1 MSNFFASSKCPACGA
16 SIGRV
21 RSDHPKSG
29 VKWYRFAPRTFRCPT
44 CLTAVNPVTRP
55 AGYALQ
61 ALIVLLVFG
70 MQFVM
75 IWPSAGVELF
85 VAVFAGGG
93 VLMLLLAVACSRFG
107 FNYRLPSAAG
117 PLGPLTQTQKQDK
130 PNETS

>member
-21 RSDHPKSG
+21 LSDHPKSG
-29 VKWYRFAPRTFRCPT
+29 VKWYRFAPPTFRCPT

-55 AGYALQ
+55 AGYTLQ

-70 MQFVM
+70 MVFVM

-85 VAVFAGGG
+85 MAAFAGGG

-107 FNYRLPSAAG
+107 FNYRLPSAAVR
-117 PLGPLTQTQKQDK
+117 LGPLTKTRNQDI

>member
-21 RSDHPKSG
+21 RSDHPESG
-29 VKWYRFAPRTFRCPT
+29 IKWYRLAPRTFRCPA
-44 CLTAVNPVTRP
+44 CLIAVDPVIRP

-93 VLMLLLAVACSRFG
+93 VLVVLLAVACSRFG
-107 FNYRLPSAAG
+107 FNYRLPSTTV
-117 PLGPLTQTQKQDK
+117 PLGPLKQTQERDK

>member
-1 MSNFFASSKCPACGA
+1 MSKLFASSKCPACGA

-29 VKWYRFAPRTFRCPT
+29 FKWYRLAPRTFRCPT

-75 IWPSAGVELF
+75 IWPGAGVELF

-93 VLMLLLAVACSRFG
+93 VLMVLLAVACSRFG
-107 FNYRLPSAAG
+107 FNYRLPSARVS
-117 PLGPLTQTQKQDK
+117 LGLSKQTQERDK

>member
-1 MSNFFASSKCPACGA
+1 M
-16 SIGRV
+16 
-21 RSDHPKSG
+21 
-29 VKWYRFAPRTFRCPT
+29 
-44 CLTAVNPVTRP
+44 NPVTRP